1 MKSLSVCIIAKDEEP
16 VIGRCLGSVAE
27 LADEIIFVDTG
38 SRDDTEKIARAFTQH
53 TFRFTWC
60 DDFSKARNFAFSK
73 ATCDYIMWLDADD
86 VLPDASR
93 TGIARLKE
101 QWTDEDVIMLPY
113 IAAFDEGGNP
123 SFTYFRE
130 RIVRREGNFLW
141 RDPVHEAIV
150 PHGKIVYE
158 NFPVEHR
165 KERAGDPL
173 RNLKIY
179 QKLISGGK
187 RLTARQQFYYA
198 NELFYNRMYP
208 EAEAVYTAFLDVP
221 ALTENK
227 VQAYIN
233 LAKIRAEKNPDLAL
247 KTLFTSFIL
256 APPSP
261 ELLCEIGFNFMRK
274 KDYRQAIY
282 WYSQAIRPLP
292 EATLSF
298 IQPDCY
304 GYVPYVQTALC
315 HYYLGEIEAALQKNA
330 KALAIKPYGS
340 IAKSNDAFYRA
351 LQNDQSQ

>member
-1 MKSLSVCIIAKDEEP
+1 MKSLSVCIIAKDEER

-38 SRDDTEKIARAFTQH
+38 SLDDTERIARAFTPH
-53 TFRFTWC
+53 TYRFTWC

-73 ATCDYIMWLDADD
+73 ATCDYILWLDADD
-86 VLPDASR
+86 VLPDVSR
-93 TGIARLKE
+93 RGIVRLKE
-101 QWTDEDVIMLPY
+101 TWTNEDVVMLPY
-113 IAAFDEGGNP
+113 VAAFDEGGNP

-130 RIVRREGNFLW
+130 RILRREGNFLW
-141 RDPVHEAIV
+141 RDPVHEIIV

-165 KERAGDPL
+165 KEKTGDQL

-179 QKLISGGK
+179 QKLLSGGK

-198 NELFYNRMYP
+198 NELFYNRMYA
-208 EAEAVYTAFLDVP
+208 EAEAVYTDFLDRP

-227 VQAYIN
+227 VQASIH
-233 LAKIRAEKNPDLAL
+233 LSQIRALKNSDSAL
-247 KTLFTSFIL
+247 KTLFSSFIL
-256 APPSP
+256 TPPSP
-261 ELLCEIGFNFMRK
+261 ELLCEIGVNFMRK

-282 WYSQAIRPLP
+282 WYDQAIQPIP
-292 EATLSF
+292 TETLSF
-298 IQPDCY
+298 IRPDCY

-315 HYYLGEIEAALQKNA
+315 HYYLGEIEAAIQANA

-351 LQNDQSQ
+351 LQNQPQ